1 MTRHFEYIIVGS
13 GIAGLYAAL
22 MAKQH
27 GDVLVLTKGSIDEAN
42 TKYAQG
48 GIAAA
53 VASDDSPNLHLED
66 TLVAGAGLVD
76 EAAATILTK
85 DGPDRIADLARLG
98 VPFDSVD
105 GAVELGHEG
114 AHSRRRI
121 LHAGGDSTG
130 AHIEL
135 TLSEVAQHSNITILE
150 HSQVLDI
157 FVEGGVAEGVLA
169 LDARNNTTEAFSCD
183 HLLLATGGSGQLYR
197 VSTNPPIATSDG
209 VALGYRAG
217 AEIADMEFIQFH
229 PTALRLPGAP
239 VFLISEAMR
248 GEGGLLYNTDGER
261 FMPGYDDRA
270 ELAPR
275 DIVARAIVS
284 EMAHTASD
292 RVYLDATQLP
302 AERVAV
308 RFPQIMQYCARY
320 GLDITRERIPVSPAA
335 HYTMGG
341 VRTNTWGET
350 NIRNLYAA
358 GEAARTGVHGAN
370 RLASNSLLE
379 TVVFAQRFVDRTL
392 DPDRAP
398 VEPYGGAVRLP
409 DGPGD
414 EARKTGVYRAGGDV
428 PTRIGAPARALPF
441 AETGLSLA
449 GLQELMWDKVGI
461 VRDGLGLAEA
471 ALTLTMWYR
480 SPPPP
485 TDRPSHELAN
495 LLLTARIVTE
505 AALLRQESR
514 GAHYRTDFPEALDAW
529 QHSIIFRSDVS

>member
-1 MTRHFEYIIVGS
+1 LARHFDYIIVGS

-22 MAKQH
+22 IAKEH

-53 VASDDSPNLHLED
+53 IAADDSPELHLED
-66 TLVAGAGLVD
+66 TLDAGAGLVD
-76 EAAATILTK
+76 RDAAAILTS
-85 DGPDRIADLARLG
+85 DAPNRIADLVRLG

-105 GAVELGHEG
+105 GAVELGKEG

-150 HSQVLDI
+150 HSQAMDI
-157 FVEGGVAEGVLA
+157 AVEDGVAQGVVA
-169 LDARNNTTEAFSCD
+169 LDGRSNTTEEFSCD
-183 HLLLATGGSGQLYR
+183 HLVLATGGCGQLYR
-197 VSTNPPIATSDG
+197 VSTNPPVATADG
-209 VALGYRAG
+209 IALGYRAG

-239 VFLISEAMR
+239 VFLISEAVR
-248 GEGGLLYNTDGER
+248 GEGALLFNVDGER
-261 FMPGYDDRA
+261 FMPGYDERA

-275 DIVARAIVS
+275 DVVARAIVS
-284 EMAHTASD
+284 EMERTKSD
-292 RVYLDATQLP
+292 RVYLDVTEMP
-302 AERVAV
+302 AAHVAV
-308 RFPQIMQYCARY
+308 RFPQITHYCAQY
-320 GLDITRERIPVSPAA
+320 GLDITKERIPVSPAA

-358 GEAARTGVHGAN
+358 GETACTGVHGAN

-379 TVVFAQRFVDRTL
+379 TVVFARRVVERTL
-392 DPDRAP
+392 DPERTP
-398 VEPYGGAVRLP
+398 VQPYGGAVRLP
-409 DGPGD
+409 ESVGE
-414 EARKTGVYRAGGDV
+414 EARKTGVYRAGEGI
-428 PTRIGAPARALPF
+428 PTRIGTPARALPF
-441 AETGLSLA
+441 AESALSLSN
-449 GLQELMWDKVGI
+449 LQALMWDKVGI
-461 VRDGLGLAEA
+461 VRDGPGLAEA
-471 ALTLTMWYR
+471 ALVLAMWQR
-480 SPPPP
+480 SAPAPS
-485 TDRPSHELAN
+485 DRPSQELAN

-514 GAHYRTDFPEALDAW
+514 GAHYRTDFPESLDAW
-529 QHSIIFRSDVS
+529 KHSIVFRKDAT

>member
-1 MTRHFEYIIVGS
+1 MARHFDYITVGS

-22 MAKQH
+22 MAKEH
-27 GDVLVLTKGSIDEAN
+27 GDVLILTKGSIDEAN

-53 VASDDSPNLHLED
+53 IAPDDSPELHLED

-76 EAAATILTK
+76 QDAATILTQ
-85 DGPDRIADLARLG
+85 DARDRVADLVRFG

-135 TLSEVAQHSNITILE
+135 TLSDVAQHAGITILE
-150 HSQVLDI
+150 HSQALEID
-157 FVEGGVAEGVLA
+157 VEDGVVKGVTA
-169 LDARNNTTEAFSCD
+169 LDARTSTTETFSCE
-183 HLLLATGGSGQLYR
+183 HLVLATGGCGQLYR
-197 VSTNPPIATSDG
+197 FSTNPEVATADG
-209 VALGYRAG
+209 IALGYRAG

-229 PTALRLPGAP
+229 PTALRLAGAP
-239 VFLISEAMR
+239 VFLISEAVR
-248 GEGGLLYNTDGER
+248 GEGGLLYNAEGER

-284 EMAHTASD
+284 EMTRTASD
-292 RVYLDATQLP
+292 CVYLDVTDLP
-302 AERVAV
+302 ADRIAV
-308 RFPQIMQYCARY
+308 RFPQITRYCAQF
-320 GLDITRERIPVSPAA
+320 GLDITKERIPVSPAA

-350 NIRNLYAA
+350 NIGNLYVA

-379 TVVFAQRFVDRTL
+379 TIVFARRVVDRTL

-398 VEPYGGAVRLP
+398 VASYGGALSLP
-409 DGPGD
+409 EGLGE
-414 EARKTGVYRAGGDV
+414 EARRTGVYRSGGDV

-441 AETGLSLA
+441 AETGLSL
-449 GLQELMWDKVGI
+449 GSLQALMWDKVGI
-461 VRDGLGLAEA
+461 VRDGMGLAEA
-471 ALTLTMWYR
+471 ALTLAMWQQ
-480 SPPPP
+480 SAQSAS
-485 TDRPSHELAN
+485 DRPSHELAN

-514 GAHYRTDFPEALDAW
+514 GAHYRTDFPDALDSW
-529 QHSIIFRSDVS
+529 QHSIIFRRDAS